1 MYIIYIYTY
10 ICIYQRSF
18 IFHQGDTWNCTLLL
32 DSIVDAPGT
41 LIADKAT
48 EQVDVSTGMATFR
61 NVTSSTPGS
70 YVIKVHITSSSGS
83 YYIVK
88 RSVLRAI
95 MSQLK
100 LVVKKSVQLTFAVD
114 FGLISGKHEFF
125 QATLENHFY
134 KIHSNNQ
141 VIFSN
146 FKFKQGMWLFVFGSI
161 LHVLVSSIFN
171 PL

>member
-1 MYIIYIYTY
+1 M
-10 ICIYQRSF
+10 
-18 IFHQGDTWNCTLLL
+18 L

-41 LIADKAT
+41 LTADKAT
-48 EQVDVSTGMATFR
+48 EQVDVSTGMAIFR
-61 NVTSSTPGS
+61 NVTANTPGS
-70 YVIKVHITSSSGS
+70 YVIKVHIESSSGS
-83 YYIVK
+83 YYVMK

-100 LVVKKSVQLTFAVD
+100 LVVKKSVQLTFAAN

-161 LHVLVSSIFN
+161 LHVLVPSVFS